1 VPLNDF
7 HRISIRFIIVTCIVC
22 FYVFVPQAM
31 NVILAWSN
39 ITELVQYIA
48 TANYS
53 LMALYKLIG
62 TWYHGESKLFLL
74 KNINEDSLV
83 KITIV

>member
-1 VPLNDF
+1 
-7 HRISIRFIIVTCIVC
+7 
-22 FYVFVPQAM
+22 M
-31 NVILAWSN
+31 NVILAWDN
-39 ITELVQYIA
+39 ITELIQYIA

-62 TWYHGESKLFLL
+62 TWYHGESKLFFI
-74 KNINEDSLV
+74 KKYKCEDSLV